1 MSAVATTPGYAGRAG
16 TVEPMRIA
24 TWNVNS
30 LRARVD
36 RVVGFLER
44 ADVDVLLM
52 QEIKC
57 KPEQAPLTAFE
68 AAGYEVAT
76 HGLNQWNGVAI
87 ASRVGLADVR
97 SSFEGQPAFGKP
109 DQEAVV
115 EARAIGAVCGGV
127 DVWSVYVP
135 NGRGIDDPHYLY
147 KRAFLQTLAH
157 TAAGWASRP
166 TIIGGDFNVA
176 PLPTDIWDEAD
187 ADAPTHV
194 TPEIRADLELL
205 AASGYEELSR
215 RFIPEERAYT
225 FWDYKQLRFPRNEGM
240 RIDFLYASA
249 PAAAAASACEIDRN
263 ERKGTGASDH
273 VPVIVDLDVVVGS

>member
-1 MSAVATTPGYAGRAG
+1 
-16 TVEPMRIA
+16 MRIA

-36 RVVGFLER
+36 RVVDFLER
-44 ADVDVLLM
+44 ADVDVLLI

-57 KPEQAPLTAFE
+57 KPEQAPLAPFE

-97 SSFEGQPAFGKP
+97 VGFEGQPAFGKP
-109 DQEAVV
+109 GQEAVV
-115 EARAIGAVCGGV
+115 EARALGATCGGV

-135 NGRGIDDPHYLY
+135 NGRGLEDPHYSY
-147 KRAFLQTLAH
+147 KREFLQALAGA
-157 TAAGWASRP
+157 AAGWANRH
-166 TIIGGDFNVA
+166 TVIGGDFNVA
-176 PLPTDIWDEAD
+176 PLATDIWDEQD
-187 ADAPTHV
+187 PEVTTHV
-194 TPEIRADLELL
+194 TAEVRQDLGLL
-205 AASGYEELSR
+205 ATSGYDEVSR
-215 RFIPEERAYT
+215 AFIPDEHTYT
-225 FWDYKQLRFPRNEGM
+225 FWDYKQLRFPRNEGL

-249 PAAAAASACEIDRN
+249 ALARRATSCMIDRN

-273 VPVIVDLDVVVGS
+273 VPVIADFELT

>member
-1 MSAVATTPGYAGRAG
+1 
-16 TVEPMRIA
+16 MRIA

-36 RVVGFLER
+36 RVVGLLER
-44 ADVDVLLM
+44 SEVDVLLM

-57 KPEQAPLTAFE
+57 KPEQAPLAALE
-68 AAGYEVAT
+68 AAGYQVAT

-97 SSFEGQPAFGKP
+97 VGFDGQPAFGKLGQ
-109 DQEAVV
+109 DAAV
-115 EARAIGAVCGGV
+115 EARALGATCGGV

-135 NGRGIDDPHYLY
+135 NGRGIDDPHYAY
-147 KRAFLQTLAH
+147 KRAFLQTLAG
-157 TAAGWASRP
+157 TATGWASRP
-166 TIIGGDFNVA
+166 TIIGGDFNVV
-176 PLPTDIWDEAD
+176 PLATDIWDEDD
-187 ADAPTHV
+187 AEAPTHV
-194 TPEIRADLELL
+194 TAEVRLDLDLL
-205 AASGYEELSR
+205 AKAGYEELSR
-215 RFIPEERAYT
+215 IFIPDERAYT

-249 PAAAAASACEIDRN
+249 GLASRATACVIDRN

-273 VPVIVDLDVVVGS
+273 VPVIADVDIIERN